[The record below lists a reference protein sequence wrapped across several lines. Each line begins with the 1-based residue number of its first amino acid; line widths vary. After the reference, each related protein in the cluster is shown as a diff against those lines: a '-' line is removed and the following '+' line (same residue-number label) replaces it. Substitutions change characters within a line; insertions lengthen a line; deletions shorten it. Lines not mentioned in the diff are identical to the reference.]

1 MATGGLL
8 EQHNP
13 LDVLEHA
20 VAELATQFL
29 PSLDRK
35 DLGERSLRLL
45 AARER
50 LNAVVATTIAEA
62 ERAGV
67 PALGKQ
73 RTMAQYLASRSHCA
87 PEIVRADARV
97 GLWVSQFSQLE
108 DAMLQGTLSRRH
120 VDLLRG
126 TDNIRVF
133 AAMQRDQ
140 HLFIEWVNK
149 LEWNGY
155 KKAVTYWLLV
165 NDQDGERPE
174 DHNAKNTCTV
184 RETADGR
191 YILTI
196 NLDPKSGAIA
206 KRQLEIENG
215 HIFDKDNEDDVVRT
229 PAQRR
234 AEAFNNLI
242 ERGANRSETS
252 SKPLIHVVMSLKVLQ
267 HALAQLAKQPEEQD
281 FTSVLDANDVD
292 GKCELADGTPLHP
305 KYALILLMQ
314 ARIRRQVLTAKSKTL
329 NASERTRGFPDWM
342 KDIRIVEAG
351 GQCET
356 AGCDA
361 TFEWLQ
367 ADHHKPFSETQ
378 QTTLDDLRCLCAA
391 DNKAKS
397 NGPPLAERR
406 TPTPEAQ
413 KSRHFFE

>member
-1 MATGGLL
+1 MAGSGLL
-8 EQHNP
+8 ERSDP
-13 LDVLEHA
+13 LDVLVHA
-20 VAELATQFL
+20 ASEVAGQFL
-29 PSLDRK
+29 PSLDREE
-35 DLGERSLRLL
+35 LSERSLRLL
-45 AARER
+45 DVREVINAA
-50 LNAVVATTIAEA
+50 VATTIAEA

-67 PALGKQ
+67 AALGKQ

-87 PEIVRADARV
+87 PEVVRADARV

-108 DAMLQGTLSRRH
+108 EAMLDGALSRRH
-120 VDLLRG
+120 VDLLRK

-133 AAMQRDQ
+133 ASMQRDQ
-140 HLFIEWVNK
+140 HLFVDWVSK
-149 LEWNGY
+149 LEWNGF
-155 KKAVTYWLLV
+155 KQAVGYWLLV

-174 DHNAKNTCTV
+174 DHNAKNSCTV
-184 RETADGR
+184 REAPDGR
-191 YILTI
+191 VLISL

-215 HIFDKDNEDDVVRT
+215 RIFDTDNEDGTVRT

-234 AEAFNNLI
+234 AEAFSNLV
-242 ERGANRSETS
+242 ERGAGRSEAST
-252 SKPLIHVVMSLKVLQ
+252 KPLVHVVMSLKVLQ
-267 HALAQLAKQPEEQD
+267 HALAQLAKDPEEQD
-281 FTSVLDANDVD
+281 FTSVLDSNDVD

-329 NASERTRGFPDWM
+329 NASERTRGFPEWM

-361 TFEWLQ
+361 AFEWLQ

-397 NGPPLAERR
+397 DGPPLAERPP
-406 TPTPEAQ
+406 PTHQRE
-413 KSRHFFE
+413 HNLLD